1 MAENGT
7 IELKGLSEF
16 EKKLTQLKT
25 DNPGFEKRLRD
36 VIRKVLGHARA
47 NLRKDAANGLQ
58 MESDPRNAYKA
69 VRFAVYKRLFGG
81 QVNILQSRR
90 AGSMRLYEPPR
101 TLKEGQ
107 RGGNRRQRS
116 QRTTNL
122 MSYNGVDRGF
132 ILRWLNGGMN
142 RTNPRAIRFT
152 ENPNRKVDKW
162 NKHPNT
168 GYRGAIAPRNWF
180 GNASLMELR
189 TVAAEMQTLIDKIIK
204 DEFV

>member
-1 MAENGT
+1 
-7 IELKGLSEF
+7 
-16 EKKLTQLKT
+16 
-25 DNPGFEKRLRD
+25 
-36 VIRKVLGHARA
+36 
-47 NLRKDAANGLQ
+47 

-90 AGSMRLYEPPR
+90 AGVMRLYEPQR
-101 TLKEGQ
+101 TLDPGK

-142 RTNPRAIRFT
+142 RTHPRTIRFT

-168 GYRGAIAPRNWF
+168 GYRGAIAARNWF

-189 TVAAEMQTLIDKIIK
+189 TVASEMQQLIDKIIK